1 MELGRGQGGQ
11 QSLQEETLLPLAD
24 SGRKIGQQLVQTIEV
39 LRGKR
44 GRGRGLGGWGIL
56 SAGKVGER

>member
-1 MELGRGQGGQ
+1 MELGWGQGGQ
-11 QSLQEETLLPLAD
+11 QSLQEETLFPLAD

-44 GRGRGLGGWGIL
+44 GRGLGGWGIW
-56 SAGKVGER
+56 SAGKMGER